1 MTQWL
6 ELTYWTRLDRTPTA
20 SDAWK
25 RSPHGGS
32 WTPIRGKLTLYW
44 RVVSLYQAKFCI
56 CAIHFVSNLYSH
68 RIHFDEVARLREGL
82 KKSKS
87 VEFSTPW
94 LTASVGVENS
104 TLFLI
109 ILNPSFS
116 QYLSEE
122 YHQLQDVLW
131 GSGYSKLYSG
141 QKFESFLTS
150 Q

>member
-1 MTQWL
+1 M
-6 ELTYWTRLDRTPTA
+6 
-20 SDAWK
+20 
-25 RSPHGGS
+25 
-32 WTPIRGKLTLYW
+32 
-44 RVVSLYQAKFCI
+44 
-56 CAIHFVSNLYSH
+56 
-68 RIHFDEVARLREGL
+68 ARLREGL
-82 KKSKS
+82 KKIKKCGIFHTL
-87 VEFSTPW
+87 VDPP
-94 LTASVGVENS
+94 LVGVENS

-150 Q
+150 QYS